1 MTPSL
6 SYFLYVMAGC
16 ALGGATRFAIMLLT
30 RPYCDAFPY
39 ATLTANLIGCFVIGI
54 AFIVLVHM
62 RIDLAI
68 PLQLFLMVGFCGGLS
83 TLSAFTVETLR
94 LLEMGNFMP
103 ALINTA
109 INIAGGLF
117 ASFLGMRLA
126 RLFVQ

>member
-1 MTPSL
+1 MTPTL
-6 SYFLYVMAGC
+6 SHFLCVMAGC

-94 LLEMGNFMP
+94 LLELGNFMP
-103 ALINTA
+103 ALTNT
-109 INIAGGLF
+109 IVNIAGGLF
-117 ASFLGMRLA
+117 ATYLGMKLA
-126 RLFVQ
+126 KLFI

>member
-6 SYFLYVMAGC
+6 SYFACVMAGC

-117 ASFLGMRLA
+117 ASFLGMKLA
-126 RLFVQ
+126 KLFI

>member
-1 MTPSL
+1 MTPTL
-6 SYFLYVMAGC
+6 PHFLCVMAGC

-126 RLFVQ
+126 RLFVG